1 MRKRRESL
9 QAPAG
14 CEVCRGMWEM
24 PAETGC
30 SVGVVQRGRK
40 AGLAG
45 PKPEVIRRPST
56 VGGES
61 S

>member
-1 MRKRRESL
+1 MGWSGLVFRL
-9 QAPAG
+9 PAG

-24 PAETGC
+24 RAETGC
-30 SVGVVQRGRK
+30 SAGVVPRGRK

-45 PKPEVIRRPST
+45 PKSEVIRRQST

-61 S
+61 